1 MIIHYDNEL
10 LIVPEPEPLYLE
22 LENEAKAEAILILRE
37 DFRLTWRAISE
48 RMGISE
54 GSIKH
59 ILKDL

>member
-10 LIVPEPEPLYLE
+10 IIVPEAMPLHLNLE
-22 LENEAKAEAILILRE
+22 HQAKVEAILILRE